1 MSYGGVGRIDGVGVG
16 GGSTSKHLLEIE
28 VVGSKRRVWAA
39 ESKQECRRWVSAIKA
54 AMTERPVN
62 PDETVLGEDQLPII
76 PHDSCHRHHME
87 SYLSA
92 RGFLRNATSTEDY
105 LSALKGLMA
114 EVGRGG
120 GGGLQEGGEKNS
132 SMGVPVKWV
141 KQQLPGSERVYQ
153 ASGRGRG
160 KSELAQ
166 LWKDMKRDTVSINGR
181 VMTGERG
188 PEGIIGA
195 LTRCILAQAGRL
207 SASDSLSK
215 LSEAQSLLA
224 ARDVLLACDRTTSGG
239 DTYLVVDNLCRNPP
253 LVVLVPA
260 SQEAE
265 PLDITVT
272 LHPRAAQVQA
282 QGHKQS
288 PSRQYR
294 QTIDGGAKSLQAKSP
309 PSPGELPEPPSP
321 SSLGSGSAAASPSFG
336 HRGSGVQRSPPS
348 ACNSE
353 RDCASPGGG
362 GDGDSKAQKQLVGKG
377 GGRNGN
383 QTGGGVKRR
392 GRLKIPGSGRVT
404 LTRAGSAI
412 GGRVAPTTLPVPPDM
427 RQAASWDGGTQSLAA
442 TAPAGLGRP
451 WAEDE
456 GEAVASPTG
465 QRKPGLVSSRTY
477 GADGGE
483 GGGATGGGIF
493 ASLARRRSVD
503 QAAGY
508 SGSNVRLTSK
518 RSVASAMSAMGK
530 GDSGKVQKEGVVRGG
545 LSSAPAPAL
554 ASYKMFFGDTDDGG
568 EESGSSN
575 DEEDGPLFRRS
586 YIQVTCTART
596 SYKLFSSD
604 PQDEERDVYA
614 VVTGL
619 FEQSFT
625 ISREFPAGS
634 GSRASSGMGSATRT
648 EGSVAFLTF
657 HDPAVKRQ
665 SLERGAAGEIKA
677 ALATER
683 AEMGV
688 EEARD
693 PASSAKEGGTLGY
706 NPFDDESDDESGGG
720 GTSGASGLD
729 TRTMLPPDFCN
740 GSVSGEEGEGEGRGE
755 VLLSEATSAATADNS
770 RNPNTDRP
778 LDGGAKQSTAVN
790 VQPQHETDAASVR
803 PGPSSPRS
811 SEPVGGDLF
820 VEGPEERGERRR
832 KGYGCAPCE
841 EDATTATDGEVVNM
855 AATAALTPDSGGPVT
870 FSPGSAS
877 PRSGV
882 CGIET
887 PPSLAAGS
895 PSPAN
900 SPSVER
906 KVSRVTGLLRRF
918 SSREIVNPNP
928 AETLRLE
935 PLDIDSDDYG
945 A

>member
-1 MSYGGVGRIDGVGVG
+1 
-16 GGSTSKHLLEIE
+16 
-28 VVGSKRRVWAA
+28 
-39 ESKQECRRWVSAIKA
+39 
-54 AMTERPVN
+54 
-62 PDETVLGEDQLPII
+62 
-76 PHDSCHRHHME
+76 
-87 SYLSA
+87 
-92 RGFLRNATSTEDY
+92 
-105 LSALKGLMA
+105 
-114 EVGRGG
+114 
-120 GGGLQEGGEKNS
+120 
-132 SMGVPVKWV
+132 
-141 KQQLPGSERVYQ
+141 
-153 ASGRGRG
+153 
-160 KSELAQ
+160 
-166 LWKDMKRDTVSINGR
+166 
-181 VMTGERG
+181 
-188 PEGIIGA
+188 
-195 LTRCILAQAGRL
+195 
-207 SASDSLSK
+207 
-215 LSEAQSLLA
+215 
-224 ARDVLLACDRTTSGG
+224 
-239 DTYLVVDNLCRNPP
+239 VDNLCRNPP

-272 LHPRAAQVQA
+272 LHPRAAQVQT

-288 PSRQYR
+288 PSRHYR
-294 QTIDGGAKSLQAKSP
+294 HTIDSGTKGPQANSP

-336 HRGSGVQRSPPS
+336 HRSNGVQRSPPS
-348 ACNSE
+348 ARNSE
-353 RDCASPGGG
+353 GDFTSPGGG
-362 GDGDSKAQKQLVGKG
+362 GDGDTKAQHQPVGKG
-377 GGRNGN
+377 GGRNGV
-383 QTGGGVKRR
+383 QTGGRVKRR
-392 GRLKIPGSGRVT
+392 GRLKIPGSGRVI
-404 LTRAGSAI
+404 LTRTGSAI
-412 GGRVAPTTLPVPPDM
+412 GGRVAPPTPPVPPDM

-465 QRKPGLVSSRTY
+465 QRKPGLVSSKTY

-483 GGGATGGGIF
+483 GSGATGGGIF

-508 SGSNVRLTSK
+508 SGSNVGLNSK
-518 RSVASAMSAMGK
+518 RSVPSAMSANGQGDSSGK
-530 GDSGKVQKEGVVRGG
+530 GHKEGGVRGG
-545 LSSAPAPAL
+545 LSSAPAAAL

-575 DEEDGPLFRRS
+575 DEEDGPPFRTS

-625 ISREFPAGS
+625 ISREFSAGS
-634 GSRASSGMGSATRT
+634 GSRASSGMGNATRT

-657 HDPAVKRQ
+657 HDPAIKRQ
-665 SLERGAAGEIKA
+665 SLDKGAAGDIKA
-677 ALATER
+677 ALETER
-683 AEMGV
+683 AKMGV

-693 PASSAKEGGTLGY
+693 PTSNAKEGGTIGY

-720 GTSGASGLD
+720 GDGDTLGASGLD
-729 TRTMLPPDFCN
+729 ARTLLPPDFCN

-755 VLLSEATSAATADNS
+755 VLVSEVTSAATADNS
-770 RNPNTDRP
+770 RNPNNDRP
-778 LDGGAKQSTAVN
+778 LDDGRKHATVVN
-790 VQPQHETDAASVR
+790 MPPQHES
-803 PGPSSPRS
+803 RS

-820 VEGPEERGERRR
+820 GEGPEEREERRR
-832 KGYGCAPCE
+832 KGYGFAPCE
-841 EDATTATDGEVVNM
+841 EDATTAADGEVVNM
-855 AATAALTPDSGGPVT
+855 TATAALTPDSGGPVT

-882 CGIET
+882 CSIET

-900 SPSVER
+900 SPSVKR
-906 KVSRVTGLLRRF
+906 TVSRVTGLLRRF
-918 SSREIVNPNP
+918 SSRDIVDPDP

-935 PLDIDSDDYG
+935 PLEIDSDDYG

>member
-1 MSYGGVGRIDGVGVG
+1 ELWWGWEDRGGRVWWGD

-62 PDETVLGEDQLPII
+62 PDETILGEDQLPII
-76 PHDSCHRHHME
+76 PQDSCHRHHME

-114 EVGRGG
+114 EVGRGT
-120 GGGLQEGGEKNS
+120 GGGLQEGGEKDS

-272 LHPRAAQVQA
+272 LHPRAAQVQT

-288 PSRQYR
+288 PSRHYR
-294 QTIDGGAKSLQAKSP
+294 HTIDGGTKGPQANSP

-336 HRGSGVQRSPPS
+336 HRSSGVQRSPPS
-348 ACNSE
+348 ARNSE
-353 RDCASPGGG
+353 GGFTSPGGG
-362 GDGDSKAQKQLVGKG
+362 GDGDTKAQHQPARKG
-377 GGRNGN
+377 GGWNGV

-404 LTRAGSAI
+404 LTRTGSAV

-465 QRKPGLVSSRTY
+465 QRKPGLVSSKIY

-483 GGGATGGGIF
+483 GSGATGGGIF

-508 SGSNVRLTSK
+508 SGSNVGLNSK
-518 RSVASAMSAMGK
+518 RSVPSAMSAIGQ
-530 GDSGKVQKEGVVRGG
+530 GDSGGKGHKEGGVRGG
-545 LSSAPAPAL
+545 LSSAPAAAL

-568 EESGSSN
+568 EESESSN
-575 DEEDGPLFRRS
+575 DEEDGPLFRTS

-634 GSRASSGMGSATRT
+634 GSRASSGMGNATRT

-657 HDPAVKRQ
+657 HDPAIKRQ
-665 SLERGAAGEIKA
+665 SLDKGAAGDIKA
-677 ALATER
+677 ALETER
-683 AEMGV
+683 AKMGV

-693 PASSAKEGGTLGY
+693 PTSNATEGGTIGY

-720 GTSGASGLD
+720 GDGDTLGASGLD
-729 TRTMLPPDFCN
+729 ARTLLPPDFCN
-740 GSVSGEEGEGEGRGE
+740 GSVSGEEVEGEGRGE
-755 VLLSEATSAATADNS
+755 VLVSDVTSAATADNS
-770 RNPNTDRP
+770 RNPNNDRP
-778 LDGGAKQSTAVN
+778 LDDGRKHATVVN
-790 VQPQHETDAASVR
+790 MPSQHES
-803 PGPSSPRS
+803 RS

-820 VEGPEERGERRR
+820 EEGPEEREERRR
-832 KGYGCAPCE
+832 KGYGFVPCE
-841 EDATTATDGEVVNM
+841 EDATTAADGEVVNM
-855 AATAALTPDSGGPVT
+855 TATAALTPDSGGPVT

-882 CGIET
+882 CSIET
-887 PPSLAAGS
+887 PPSLAASS

-900 SPSVER
+900 SSSVER
-906 KVSRVTGLLRRF
+906 TVSRVTGLLRRF
-918 SSREIVNPNP
+918 SSRDIVDPDP

-935 PLDIDSDDYG
+935 PLEIDSDDYG